1 MAGDNVTHIIEGS
14 GPPATVPSALQ
25 LHYIDVDTRRLYMS
39 VGTSHE
45 GDWVQLAPVPLHE
58 SDTNDAI
65 GLWRDVVLDWQPPA
79 MFEELQITID
89 EFFYGG
95 HRADITLRFDG
106 TASLLFG
113 GVLGRP
119 VMCNLPVSR
128 PYPNGAQVEI
138 PAGSSFIQVR
148 GTASGLTIDIRP
160 MAAV

>member
-1 MAGDNVTHIIEGS
+1 MAGDNVTHIIEGN
-14 GPPATVPSALQ
+14 GPPAAVPSALQ
-25 LHYIDVDTRRLYMS
+25 LHYIDVNTRRLYMS
-39 VGTSHE
+39 VGTGHE
-45 GDWVQLAPVPLHE
+45 DDWVQLARAPSQASSV
-58 SDTNDAI
+58 NDAI
-65 GLWRDVVLDWQPPA
+65 TLSHDVVLDWQPPA

-106 TASLLFG
+106 ATSLLFG

-119 VMCNLPVSR
+119 VMCNQPVSR

-138 PAGSSFIQVR
+138 PTGSSFILVR